1 MAEAHGDASKE
12 VRQGRV
18 QCGSHSV
25 AVKTVVQLLSSLVWK
40 MVSATNSRWRVTRST
55 PRAGLTGFHGF
66 DVTAVVS
73 RTCGADGRQLECH
86 PGIFPRGKC
95 C

>member
-1 MAEAHGDASKE
+1 MWPVAEAHGDASKE

-40 MVSATNSRWRVTRST
+40 MVSATNSPMARDAIQLRVR
-55 PRAGLTGFHGF
+55 
-66 DVTAVVS
+66 D
-73 RTCGADGRQLECH
+73 
-86 PGIFPRGKC
+86 
-95 C
+95 